1 MEWPRAQIV
10 QKPRYGKRQK
20 SIRWAIGIRT
30 KIDGV
35 PFYLYQRQRT
45 SGQLVR
51 NALRSTPF
59 TSISRN
65 DSSLPF
71 FRMQASQATRWQ
83 AAVVQRGQTCPGVA
97 FASWNSPPCQIS
109 SRFRCTAAFK
119 LMPWPWRK
127 PTDID
132 GMASVPSWVRSFVRS
147 AGKLARH
154 GPMTMDN
161 ITSLWRYDAGADHTL
176 EPENMGPPAILRCAH
191 GRQFS
196 DVAASG

>member
-1 MEWPRAQIV
+1 LVSEP
-10 QKPRYGKRQK
+10 K
-20 SIRWAIGIRT
+20 STVIL
-30 KIDGV
+30 
-35 PFYLYQRQRT
+35 YHLYQRQRT

-71 FRMQASQATRWQ
+71 FRMQVSQATRWQ

-97 FASWNSPPCQIS
+97 FSSCNSPPCQIS

-119 LMPWPWRK
+119 LMPWPWPK

-132 GMASVPSWVRSFVRS
+132 GIRAVMGSQFCSEWWQAGAPRSMKM
-147 AGKLARH
+147 G
-154 GPMTMDN
+154 N
-161 ITSLWRYDAGADHTL
+161 IALLWRYDAGAYHTL
-176 EPENMGPPAILRCAH
+176 EPENMRPPAI
-191 GRQFS
+191 
-196 DVAASG
+196 